1 MVYEKLR
8 NYDAAK
14 RKHGTDLA
22 APPADLSNLPIWHS
36 TCAAAAGQAQDNS
49 TEIQEAAVEDGLD
62 FDWPESSDVHGCNE
76 KNLSSRLAWGDPGA
90 GRGTAGVYGSVRV
103 HSLKPRPGSASEN

>member
-36 TCAAAAGQAQDNS
+36 TCATAAGRAGFEYWASPRRAAIKCFYQPNS
-49 TEIQEAAVEDGLD
+49 GVRYRDTTACFETFEGSNNCIVTKPNNPSAETE
-62 FDWPESSDVHGCNE
+62 
-76 KNLSSRLAWGDPGA
+76 
-90 GRGTAGVYGSVRV
+90 T
-103 HSLKPRPGSASEN
+103 